1 MPAKRPIAPANEAE
15 AYELHLHLDN
25 TERLYR
31 QRLAIEDL
39 LRRKA
44 LKGKY
49 DGSLAPKAFMYVVD
63 EGARH
68 YRKENRMVGG
78 FNPATRMLVAKD
90 FTRRFEDEFAQLS
103 HHAGNK
109 RMANPAKRKASRSTY
124 NVRLFDPE
132 VGSFRHYATMRGTSV
147 RDVARRFLAKWST
160 GDDASISED
169 DISVVKV
176 AKRKARR

>member
-49 DGSLAPKAFMYVVD
+49 DGSLAPKARINGKSGSLDCPSLMWKV
-63 EGARH
+63 
-68 YRKENRMVGG
+68 
-78 FNPATRMLVAKD
+78 P
-90 FTRRFEDEFAQLS
+90 FT
-103 HHAGNK
+103 G
-109 RMANPAKRKASRSTY
+109 SR
-124 NVRLFDPE
+124 
-132 VGSFRHYATMRGTSV
+132 
-147 RDVARRFLAKWST
+147 
-160 GDDASISED
+160 
-169 DISVVKV
+169 
-176 AKRKARR
+176 

>member
-1 MPAKRPIAPANEAE
+1 MPTKRKPAK
-15 AYELHLHLDN
+15 
-25 TERLYR
+25 T
-31 QRLAIEDL
+31 
-39 LRRKA
+39 K
-44 LKGKY
+44 
-49 DGSLAPKAFMYVVD
+49 
-63 EGARH
+63 
-68 YRKENRMVGG
+68 
-78 FNPATRMLVAKD
+78 
-90 FTRRFEDEFAQLS
+90 
-103 HHAGNK
+103 
-109 RMANPAKRKASRSTY
+109 KRKASLSSY